1 MRDSFSEL
9 DFNLRIAREDILMG
23 VKKLFQA
30 EQLNIEKMVID
41 AFKNVNV
48 DRIIQSQI
56 DQEINNIIRQ
66 SIFSYIKYGEGKK
79 VLDSYIESM
88 IKGKIENAV
97 KNLSENL

>member
-1 MRDSFSEL
+1 VRDSFSEL

>member
-1 MRDSFSEL
+1 MRDNFSEL

-23 VKKLFQA
+23 VKKLFQE
-30 EQLNIEKMVID
+30 EQLNIEQMVID